1 MPNLNTQIE
10 LHRFNTGF
18 RKLFIGLGYTLKNNL
33 IKSDVTSKAFYIA
46 YLFAMPQS

>member
-10 LHRFNTGF
+10 LHRFKTDF
-18 RKLFIGLGYTLKNNL
+18 RKLFIGLGWIHLKNKL
-33 IKSDVTSKAFYIA
+33 DVTSKAFYIA